1 MRFVRELK
9 KNYMLYLLL
18 LPGLVCIIAFSY
30 LPMSGHLLAFKK
42 FTMDGGIFFS
52 PWSGLSN
59 FTFFFG
65 SGEWK
70 RIIGNT
76 LYLNILFIAFTQFFA
91 VFLAVMINEVRNT
104 AIKRVSQSL
113 VFLPYFVSWLVVSL
127 MLQALLNGSDGMINQ
142 SILEPMGLKK
152 YPFFMKPEIWPA
164 ILTIANVWKFAGY
177 YSVIYI
183 AAIIGV
189 SPELYDAAR
198 VDGASK
204 WQEMFYVTLPQIRPT
219 ILIMLLLAIGRIFYG
234 DFGMI
239 YGIIGDNGVLFP
251 TTDVIDTYTYRALRQ
266 FGNFGQSSAVNLV
279 QSALGLITIL
289 IFNKIVRRV
298 DPDASLF

>member
-42 FTMDGGIFFS
+42 FTIDGGIFFS

-91 VFLAVMINEVRNT
+91 VFLAVMINEVRNS
-104 AIKRVSQSL
+104 AIKRVSQSWFF
-113 VFLPYFVSWLVVSL
+113 FLISCPGWSSL
-127 MLQALLNGSDGMINQ
+127 
-142 SILEPMGLKK
+142 
-152 YPFFMKPEIWPA
+152 
-164 ILTIANVWKFAGY
+164 
-177 YSVIYI
+177 
-183 AAIIGV
+183 
-189 SPELYDAAR
+189 
-198 VDGASK
+198 
-204 WQEMFYVTLPQIRPT
+204 
-219 ILIMLLLAIGRIFYG
+219 
-234 DFGMI
+234 
-239 YGIIGDNGVLFP
+239 
-251 TTDVIDTYTYRALRQ
+251 
-266 FGNFGQSSAVNLV
+266 
-279 QSALGLITIL
+279 
-289 IFNKIVRRV
+289 
-298 DPDASLF
+298 

>member
-42 FTMDGGIFFS
+42 FTIDGGIFFS

-164 ILTIANVWKFAGY
+164 ILT
-177 YSVIYI
+177 
-183 AAIIGV
+183 
-189 SPELYDAAR
+189 P
-198 VDGASK
+198 
-204 WQEMFYVTLPQIRPT
+204 
-219 ILIMLLLAIGRIFYG
+219 
-234 DFGMI
+234 
-239 YGIIGDNGVLFP
+239 
-251 TTDVIDTYTYRALRQ
+251 
-266 FGNFGQSSAVNLV
+266 
-279 QSALGLITIL
+279 
-289 IFNKIVRRV
+289 
-298 DPDASLF
+298 